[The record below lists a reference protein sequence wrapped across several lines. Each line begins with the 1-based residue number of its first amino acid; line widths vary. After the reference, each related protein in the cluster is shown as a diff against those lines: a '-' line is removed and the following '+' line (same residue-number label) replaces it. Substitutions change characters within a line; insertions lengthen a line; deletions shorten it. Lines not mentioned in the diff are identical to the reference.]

1 MAIEVVDT
9 GDLDAALRDGQPL
22 PSALPVLPL
31 RDMVAYPDT
40 LTPLAVGQER
50 SVKLVD
56 DILSGERQLVLVASR
71 DAELEEPGPDDLHT
85 VGVSGF
91 VARMLKVPDGT
102 VRILVQAGERVRI
115 SDYVTEEPYLVARIE
130 PLPDEVEE
138 TPELEALTRN
148 VQRSFSEII
157 EQIPYLPEELQ
168 LAVTNI
174 EDPSALTHLIAGAL
188 RIATDEKQ
196 ELLEEVDVTKRL
208 RRLTEILARELEVI
222 QLGSKIQSQVQSEID
237 KGQREYFLREQ
248 LKAIQQELGEGDE
261 QQAEIEELRE
271 RLAAAELPEHAQK
284 AADRELS
291 RLERLPQAA
300 AEYGVIRTYL
310 EWLVDLP
317 WAASTDDN
325 LDIAHAREV
334 LDADHYDLEKVKDR
348 ILEYLAV
355 RSLNPESHGPILC
368 FVGPPGVGKTS
379 LGHSIARALGRE
391 FERISVGGVRDEAEI
406 RGHRRTYIGAM
417 PGTIVR
423 ALRDAGTSNPV
434 FMIDEID
441 KMGSDFRGDPSS
453 AMLEVLDPAQNGN
466 FRDHYLDLGF
476 DLSEVLFIATANT
489 LDTIPGPLRDRME
502 VIQLAGY
509 TLDEKVHI
517 AKRYLVPRQI
527 EENGLKRGQIKF
539 ADAALKAI
547 ADEYTREAGVRNL
560 EREIGTVCRKIAR
573 EVAEGK
579 VKGKT
584 SITATR
590 ARELLGRRRF
600 FAESKRRTKDAGV
613 ATGPC
618 LDARGRRRAVH
629 RGDGD
634 ARQGQADD
642 HRAARRRDARV
653 GTGRALLGAPQH
665 RDRRPRAG
673 GGLVRGSRHPRPR
686 PRRRRAQGR
695 AFGGRGDDNGTGLAG
710 QRQAGV
716 LRRRDDRRGHADRAG
731 AAGRRP
737 QGEVARRTA
746 RRDQAGDRAGP
757 QRGRHRRDPAARA
770 GRARVHLR
778 RRDRS
783 RARRIDRPLGLAYLY
798 PGAGISSTATQLE
811 VEEER
816 TRMASSTRT
825 DKARHAA
832 SSVGSNQYVRRLIED
847 EELRDSIREAYDAG
861 RSAYGRLQKQKRP
874 ATALMD
880 DKKVHREL
888 REAADSLREASD
900 RIRGREE
907 QQGLGARQDR
917 GARHRRRD
925 RRDRAQR
932 GPAQGRARPPV
943 RRRGGVRVHLH
954 DRAGQRRARLGP
966 RHSIARGD

>member
-1 MAIEVVDT
+1 MAMAIEVIDT
-9 GDLDAALRDGQPL
+9 GDVDEAVRRENQPL
-22 PSALPVLPL
+22 PGALPVLPL

-50 SVKLVD
+50 SVKLVN

-71 DAELEEPGPDDLHT
+71 DAELEEPGPGDLHQ
-85 VGVSGF
+85 VGVTGF
-91 VARMLKVPDGT
+91 VARMLKVPDGSI
-102 VRILVQAGERVRI
+102 RILVQAGERVRI
-115 SDYVTEEPYLVARIE
+115 GDYVTEEPYLVARIE
-130 PLPDEVEE
+130 PLPDEVTE

-148 VQRSFSEII
+148 VQSSFSEII

-174 EDPSALTHLIAGAL
+174 DDPSALTHLIAGAL

-208 RRLTEILARELEVI
+208 RRLTEVLARELEVI
-222 QLGSKIQSQVQSEID
+222 QLGSKIQSQVQSELD

-261 QQAEIEELRE
+261 QQAEITELRE
-271 RLAAAELPEHAQK
+271 RLEAAELPEHAQK
-284 AADRELS
+284 AAERELG
-291 RLERLPQAA
+291 RLERLPAAA

-317 WAASTDDN
+317 WSKRTEDN

-355 RSLNPESHGPILC
+355 RSLNPDSHGPILC

-379 LGHSIARALGRE
+379 LGQSISRALGRE

-417 PGTIVR
+417 PGTIIR

-453 AMLEVLDPAQNGN
+453 AMLEVLDPAQNDS
-466 FRDHYLDLGF
+466 FRDHYLDLSF

-489 LDTIPGPLRDRME
+489 LETIPGPLRDRME

-527 EENGLKRGQIKF
+527 EENGLKRGQISF
-539 ADAALKAI
+539 GDASLKAI

-560 EREIGTVCRKIAR
+560 EREIGSVCRKIAR

-579 VKGKT
+579 AKAKETVSAK
-584 SITATR
+584 R

-613 ATGPC
+613 ATGLAWTPVGGDV
-618 LDARGRRRAVH
+618 LFIEATAMPGSGKLTITGQLGDVMRESAQAALSWVRRNIATLAPELSEDWFAKHDIHVHVPAGAVPKDGPSAGVAMTTALASLVSGKPVSSDVAMTGEVTLTGQVLPVGGLKEKSLAAQRAGIKRVIVPARNE
-629 RGDGD
+629 GDI
-634 ARQGQADD
+634 AEIPQ
-642 HRAARRRDARV
+642 HE
-653 GTGRALLGAPQH
+653 LGALEFTYV
-665 RDRRPRAG
+665 D
-673 GGLVRGSRHPRPR
+673 
-686 PRRRRAQGR
+686 
-695 AFGGRGDDNGTGLAG
+695 
-710 QRQAGV
+710 
-716 LRRRDDRRGHADRAG
+716 
-731 AAGRRP
+731 
-737 QGEVARRTA
+737 
-746 RRDQAGDRAGP
+746 
-757 QRGRHRRDPAARA
+757 
-770 GRARVHLR
+770 
-778 RRDRS
+778 
-783 RARRIDRPLGLAYLY
+783 
-798 PGAGISSTATQLE
+798 GIE
-811 VEEER
+811 
-816 TRMASSTRT
+816 
-825 DKARHAA
+825 KA
-832 SSVGSNQYVRRLIED
+832 L
-847 EELRDSIREAYDAG
+847 
-861 RSAYGRLQKQKRP
+861 
-874 ATALMD
+874 
-880 DKKVHREL
+880 
-888 REAADSLREASD
+888 EAA
-900 RIRGREE
+900 IGR
-907 QQGLGARQDR
+907 
-917 GARHRRRD
+917 
-925 RRDRAQR
+925 
-932 GPAQGRARPPV
+932 
-943 RRRGGVRVHLH
+943 
-954 DRAGQRRARLGP
+954 
-966 RHSIARGD
+966 